1 MVGTVNVQG
10 LVRLLT
16 SLLLIPSNKES
27 LLVLSWF
34 KLVSCGDGLEEGEG
48 SLLASVILS
57 QVSLFYK
64 VPGAL
69 TCPFSY
75 FQKTY

>member
-1 MVGTVNVQG
+1 M
-10 LVRLLT
+10 RLLT
-16 SLLLIPSNKES
+16 PLLTYSSTAGS

-34 KLVSCGDGLEEGEG
+34 KLVSCGDGMENGEG

-57 QVSLFYK
+57 QMSMFYK

-69 TCPFSY
+69 ICPFSY
-75 FQKTY
+75 FQQTY